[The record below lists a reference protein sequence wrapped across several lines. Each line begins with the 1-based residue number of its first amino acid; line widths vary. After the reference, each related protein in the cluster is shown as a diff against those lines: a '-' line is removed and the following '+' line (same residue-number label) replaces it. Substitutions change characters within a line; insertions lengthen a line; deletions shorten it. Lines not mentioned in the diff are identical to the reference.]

1 MASKDKKR
9 NLTPR
14 QIVRLASAIS
24 TDNMESI
31 AEGYL
36 DISPETVKNIRRDA
50 SNSEAF
56 NREIIRYWM
65 YKNPEDQVQVKNIR
79 CHSMLCHIR

>member
-1 MASKDKKR
+1 MATDDKIP
-9 NLTPR
+9 LTPK

-24 TDNMESI
+24 ADNMESI

-36 DISPETVKNIRRDA
+36 DLSPETIKNIRRDA

-56 NREIIRYWM
+56 NRDVVRHWAN
-65 YKNPEDQVQVKNIR
+65 KNSDDQVEVR
-79 CHSMLCHIR
+79 VC